1 MDFVVSIPKHGLS
14 HKAGHIKFQQSFRKN
29 WMNHFGQV
37 SLFKMV
43 RTLARKISCQ
53 FVAQFLETPCTKS
66 QVLSLESL
74 IQYRQNY
81 RDRKLHMENKFY
93 PGLKAY
99 FI

>member
-1 MDFVVSIPKHGLS
+1 
-14 HKAGHIKFQQSFRKN
+14 
-29 WMNHFGQV
+29 
-37 SLFKMV
+37 MV
-43 RTLARKISCQ
+43 RTLAPNISCQ

-81 RDRKLHMENKFY
+81 RDRKLHMENKIY